1 MRIWRRFLPRRQL
14 QSEDKR
20 VSSTVRFIFSDMLK
34 QVRRRVTLHLLQN
47 TGVFRL
53 LRQSEWRS
61 QRLLILCYHGISLED
76 EHEWRPGL
84 YMEPRILEQRLRI
97 LQAGDYNV
105 LPLGEALQRMYGKEL
120 PHRSVSITF
129 DDGTY
134 DFYKQAY
141 PIVKRY
147 GFPVTVYQT
156 TYYSNRQFP
165 VFNLICSY
173 LLWKRRGSVFSN
185 GKELGLNSIMDLR
198 TEATRQATVTALM
211 NLSAAQDLSA
221 LEKNEMACR
230 LADLLGIDYASL
242 VQKRILQLMGA
253 HEIAELSRDG
263 VDFQLH
269 THRHRMPKDESLFQK
284 EIQDNRACL
293 RAVSQKEAVHLCYP
307 SGLYFQQFLP
317 WLKAEGVI
325 SATTC
330 DTGFATSRSNALP
343 LPRFIDTTGR
353 SGLEFES
360 WLTGVGDWLA
370 IRRAARQ
377 KYISPAD

>member
-1 MRIWRRFLPRRQL
+1 VQ
-14 QSEDKR
+14 
-20 VSSTVRFIFSDMLK
+20 FIFKDMLK
-34 QVRRRVTLHLLQN
+34 QIRRAALHLLRN
-47 TGVFRL
+47 VGIFRL
-53 LRQSEWRS
+53 LRESEWRR

-76 EHEWRPGL
+76 EHQWRPGL
-84 YMEPRILEQRLRI
+84 YMEPRILEQRLGI
-97 LQAGDYNV
+97 LRRGDYNV
-105 LPLGEALQRMYGKEL
+105 LSLGEALQRLFANEL
-120 PHRSVSITF
+120 PPRSVSITF

-156 TYYSNRQFP
+156 TYYSDRGLP

-173 LLWKRRGSVFSN
+173 LLWKRRGAVFSN
-185 GKELGLNSIMDLR
+185 GKELGLHATMDLR
-198 TEATRQATVTALM
+198 TKATRQAIVIALM
-211 NLSAAQDLSA
+211 NLSAAQNLSA
-221 LEKNEMACR
+221 LEKNEVACR
-230 LADLLGIDYASL
+230 LAYLLGIDYAGL

-253 HEIAELSRDG
+253 QEIAELSRDG

-284 EIQDNRACL
+284 EIEDNRACL
-293 RAVSQKEAVHLCYP
+293 RGVSQKEAVHFCYP
-307 SGLYFQQFLP
+307 SGFYSQQFLP

-330 DTGFATSRSNALP
+330 DTGLATSRSNALL

-353 SGLEFES
+353 SGLDFES

>member
-147 GFPVTVYQT
+147 GFPVTVT
-156 TYYSNRQFP
+156 RP
-165 VFNLICSY
+165 LIA
-173 LLWKRRGSVFSN
+173 
-185 GKELGLNSIMDLR
+185 
-198 TEATRQATVTALM
+198 ATAGYR
-211 NLSAAQDLSA
+211 
-221 LEKNEMACR
+221 
-230 LADLLGIDYASL
+230 
-242 VQKRILQLMGA
+242 
-253 HEIAELSRDG
+253 
-263 VDFQLH
+263 
-269 THRHRMPKDESLFQK
+269 
-284 EIQDNRACL
+284 CL
-293 RAVSQKEAVHLCYP
+293 
-307 SGLYFQQFLP
+307 
-317 WLKAEGVI
+317 I
-325 SATTC
+325 
-330 DTGFATSRSNALP
+330 
-343 LPRFIDTTGR
+343 
-353 SGLEFES
+353 
-360 WLTGVGDWLA
+360 
-370 IRRAARQ
+370 
-377 KYISPAD
+377 